1 MVVAQSVVREIC
13 PTIAVVHDQFL
24 AVLTLEVGKES
35 RLSDVGK
42 VGFTTF
48 GDKHFVF
55 GQVRSIDVVAHE
67 VVGEGTIPTIDVGGI
82 EIIFPLVLKHAVS
95 FTTGSLE
102 HLMAGEQRDAVS
114 LSIHTDFGDVG
125 AVSALRI
132 GIDKVGDLSIGVDK
146 QRLVTSVGGTTK

>member
-1 MVVAQSVVREIC
+1 MVVAQSVVGEIC
-13 PTIAVVHDQFL
+13 PTVAVVHDQFL
-24 AVLTLEVGKES
+24 AVLALEVGKES
-35 RLSDVGK
+35 SLSDMGK

-48 GDKHFVF
+48 GDKHFVL

-67 VVGEGTIPTIDVGGI
+67 VVGEGAIPTIDVGGI
-82 EIIFPLVLKHAVS
+82 EIVFALVLKHAVA

-102 HLMAGEQRDAVS
+102 HLMAGEQRDAVG

-132 GIDKVGDLSIGVDK
+132 GIDKVRDLSVGVDEE
-146 QRLVTSVGGTTK
+146 RLVASVGCATI